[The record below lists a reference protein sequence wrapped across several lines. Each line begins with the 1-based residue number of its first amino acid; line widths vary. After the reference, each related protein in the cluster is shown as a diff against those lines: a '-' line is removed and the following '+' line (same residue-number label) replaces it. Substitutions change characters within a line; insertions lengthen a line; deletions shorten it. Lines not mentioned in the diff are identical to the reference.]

1 MAKPGYDRPEGANI
15 TTDEKGAKVSAPEAR
30 QGQNIKGMV
39 AVLAIGIA
47 LVVIAYALMLALS
60 VEPVTP
66 GGVPAADAPA
76 SSSPETAQS
85 PS

>member
-1 MAKPGYDRPEGANI
+1 MAQSGYDRPQGANI
-15 TTDEKGAKVSAPEAR
+15 TTDDKAAKLSAPEAR

-39 AVLAIGIA
+39 AVLAIGVA
-47 LVVIAYALMLALS
+47 LVMLALS

-66 GGVPAADAPA
+66 AGLPAADAPA
-76 SSSPETAQS
+76 SSAPETAQS

>member
-1 MAKPGYDRPEGANI
+1 MAQSGYDRQQGAHI
-15 TTDEKGAKVSAPEAR
+15 TTDDSAAKLSAPEAR

-47 LVVIAYALMLALS
+47 LVMLAYAVMLALS

-66 GGVPAADAPA
+66 AGVPAADAPA
-76 SSSPETAQS
+76 SSAPETAQS